1 MENLS
6 GAHTNDDRTESRDV
20 GSNTEP
26 SGCCF
31 CSSRAYTQANS
42 YKNCFNSFFL
52 GPTPSCKQ
60 TTGSLEDGQ
69 YNHEPVFSSPPMF
82 RPVFQNRPVPHNVF
96 CSILT
101 PSTPA
106 KEADETQAQEDS
118 EVAKLSQ
125 PSCHIL
131 DFPHGNYEYT
141 FSDPSLR
148 KCDLSGVTTCPCN
161 NALPWT
167 YGPYVFPMIP
177 FFVSWNPT
185 QPCQPSGPK
194 IKNENLTTSK
204 PSDDVIPIST
214 REELSFENNVLTE
227 KHSAKEGE
235 KAKFGDFDGSST
247 PFDSEAENCALRGSS
262 LFNDG
267 AERKLDDQECR
278 EGIDT
283 NDKDNSLAETVNSE
297 YPVESSVTV
306 SPVSS
311 RLTTESYCD
320 TEIELSTL
328 KIQEEDSS
336 GGEKTSAVE
345 KWEEELQELKFKDK
359 HSKRLVN
366 NFTMTEEVQS
376 GLCETKSSSTV
387 AIGDA
392 VEVHHTKSVQSVKND
407 LKTPKTDN
415 VKSEEVKSEE
425 VESIAEVVA
434 GEESLEKTKLLTV
447 LPTEPTA
454 KKKTQ
459 ANFNSKYGQEIKI
472 PRLLASSKVNN
483 SPGANSSQKQRNRG
497 TVSKLPNSLNRKVE
511 SSPPKPDKNS
521 DTLLKTQKLK
531 PRGVTH
537 SRGQINLKFETMRVT
552 QGNDPTESKLPLGTL
567 KLRQSTAGEKDIKLT
582 KNKS

>member
-1 MENLS
+1 MSEAIRNPQ
-6 GAHTNDDRTESRDV
+6 DV
-20 GSNTEP
+20 VSAVHE
-26 SGCCF
+26 
-31 CSSRAYTQANS
+31 
-42 YKNCFNSFFL
+42 
-52 GPTPSCKQ
+52 PTPKQTRCKQ
-60 TTGSLEDGQ
+60 TTGSFEDGQ

-82 RPVFQNRPVPHNVF
+82 RPVFQNKPVPHNVF
-96 CSILT
+96 CSTLT

-106 KEADETQAQEDS
+106 KEADENQAQEDS

-125 PSCHIL
+125 SSCHIL

-141 FSDPSLR
+141 FSEPSLR
-148 KCDLSGVTTCPCN
+148 KCDSSGVTTCPCN

-185 QPCQPSGPK
+185 QPYQPTGPK
-194 IKNENLTTSK
+194 IKNENVTASK
-204 PSDDVIPIST
+204 PSDDVSPIST
-214 REELSFENNVLTE
+214 REELSFENNVLTG
-227 KHSAKEGE
+227 KHSVKEGE

-247 PFDSEAENCALRGSS
+247 PFDSEAENSALPESS
-262 LFNDG
+262 SFNDG
-267 AERKLDDQECR
+267 EERKLDDQECR

-283 NDKDNSLAETVNSE
+283 NDKDNSLAETVNSD

-336 GGEKTSAVE
+336 GGEKSSAVE

-376 GLCETKSSSTV
+376 GLCETKLSSTV

-392 VEVHHTKSVQSVKND
+392 VEAHNTKSVQSVKND
-407 LKTPKTDN
+407 LKTPKTDDI
-415 VKSEEVKSEE
+415 KSEKP
-425 VESIAEVVA
+425 ESIAEVVA
-434 GEESLEKTKLLTV
+434 GEEPLEKTKPV
-447 LPTEPTA
+447 LPNEPAA
-454 KKKTQ
+454 KKKIQ

-472 PRLLASSKVNN
+472 PRLLGSSKMNN

-511 SSPPKPDKNS
+511 SSGPKPDKNS

-567 KLRQSTAGEKDIKLT
+567 KLRQSTAVEKDIKLT